1 MAKLEA
7 PSKQQVYTIADPYV
21 QNCVVNEEAED
32 EGPRWKDL
40 STARKLWRIVES
52 LCLIV
57 LVFVCLYFFIC
68 SLDLMTDGFK
78 LLGGHAIA
86 DAFRSN
92 TILKSPI
99 AILMIGIVVTAILQS
114 SSTVTSIAVVM
125 VGAGAFTV
133 EQAYYVV
140 MGSNVGTAVTSTIV
154 ALFSSGDRSKFH
166 RAFSAAVIH
175 DLYNWLGVVVMFPL
189 EVITSALFGCG
200 FIVWLTGL
208 MVQDITP
215 GSMQDSEFFQ
225 KMIDPFTHLIFQAND
240 EVLTNRSLGLI
251 DNQTSVV
258 KHYCNDGRNETYWCP
273 FVLNLNWPDSSIGG
287 LLLFISLVML
297 ICCLT
302 SLVKV
307 LNRLLGGEMR
317 RILHKSLN
325 FQLRGRW
332 NWLTGYVCILLGAL
346 ITLVVQSSSII
357 CSTMI
362 PLVAMNVLSLER
374 FWVYEIG
381 ADVGTTGTAIFAAL
395 ATDTLKTPLQLS
407 FCHFCFNFLS
417 IFLFYSIP
425 MIRHLPLRAAEF
437 LGKTSAKYRW
447 FALVYIAVTFIIFPF
462 FIFALA
468 YAGWIYPIIFLCVC
482 ILLFAVFKVI
492 HFLQKRK
499 PEVLPKC
506 LQSWDFLPL
515 PLRSLEYYDRTCCCC
530 FGGRSQRVADK
541 SNDVIVKMQHL

>member
-1 MAKLEA
+1 MFRRC
-7 PSKQQVYTIADPYV
+7 
-21 QNCVVNEEAED
+21 NF
-32 EGPRWKDL
+32 DL
-40 STARKLWRIVES
+40 STARKLLRIVES

-166 RAFSAAVIH
+166 RAFAAAVIH

-189 EVITSALFGCG
+189 EVITSALF
-200 FIVWLTGL
+200 
-208 MVQDITP
+208 
-215 GSMQDSEFFQ
+215 DSEFFQ
-225 KMIDPFTHLIFQAND
+225 KMIDPFTHLIFQ
-240 EVLTNRSLGLI
+240 
-251 DNQTSVV
+251 V
-258 KHYCNDGRNETYWCP
+258 KHLMEGTRRIGVSP

-287 LLLFISLVML
+287 LLLFISLVM
-297 ICCLT
+297 
-302 SLVKV
+302 
-307 LNRLLGGEMR
+307 LLGGEMR

-425 MIRHLPLRAAEF
+425 MIRHFPLRAAEF

-468 YAGWIYPIIFLCVC
+468 YAGWIYPIIFLCIC
-482 ILLFAVFKVI
+482 IILFALFKVI

-499 PEVLPKC
+499 PELLPKC

>member
-258 KHYCNDGRNETYWCP
+258 KHYCNDGRNETYWYA
-273 FVLNLNWPDSSIGG
+273 NL
-287 LLLFISLVML
+287 
-297 ICCLT
+297 
-302 SLVKV
+302 
-307 LNRLLGGEMR
+307 
-317 RILHKSLN
+317 
-325 FQLRGRW
+325 
-332 NWLTGYVCILLGAL
+332 
-346 ITLVVQSSSII
+346 
-357 CSTMI
+357 
-362 PLVAMNVLSLER
+362 
-374 FWVYEIG
+374 
-381 ADVGTTGTAIFAAL
+381 
-395 ATDTLKTPLQLS
+395 
-407 FCHFCFNFLS
+407 
-417 IFLFYSIP
+417 
-425 MIRHLPLRAAEF
+425 LP
-437 LGKTSAKYRW
+437 
-447 FALVYIAVTFIIFPF
+447 
-462 FIFALA
+462 
-468 YAGWIYPIIFLCVC
+468 
-482 ILLFAVFKVI
+482 
-492 HFLQKRK
+492 
-499 PEVLPKC
+499 
-506 LQSWDFLPL
+506 
-515 PLRSLEYYDRTCCCC
+515 
-530 FGGRSQRVADK
+530 
-541 SNDVIVKMQHL
+541 N